1 MKFLKADYLGDGQ
14 EANMTGSKKGTSS
27 KAMGKE
33 IAKKID
39 ELTDKERKMQRELD
53 KIRMLD
59 AQLA

>member
-1 MKFLKADYLGDGQ
+1 MKFLKADYLGEGQ
-14 EANMTGSKKGTSS
+14 DTSIAGQKQGISS

-39 ELTDKERKMQRELD
+39 ELTDKERKMQKELD

-59 AQLA
+59 A

>member
-1 MKFLKADYLGDGQ
+1 
-14 EANMTGSKKGTSS
+14 MTGSKKGTSS